1 MAKQKKVLQHLLRL
15 LNERPMTQ
23 HEILSRLKVNR
34 RTVYENCKEASSKG
48 WIAHDNELKIYHLT
62 VVGRS
67 LISAKDLL
75 YDSVSFEA
83 YSQTLYPSY
92 ASLKDK
98 PKASCRLYIKDASRL
113 KKMDDETYN
122 AARFLSMGYYGLSE
136 NGTALQAASGRLA
149 DEVLDIKARDILLQS
164 KLDSQYADEVTVF
177 NIENMP
183 PGYDVL
189 RRFQKL
195 AAETKFLFVI
205 QFDGKIWAKSQN
217 FRNVEADRIKTIN
230 MYKESLR
237 EHRSLELT
245 KKLDWII
252 SILTKDT
259 PTKRTYESLHMFS
272 TKKDSIEFVYEWF
285 RKYHVVRDNHK
296 LTELVRKAFNSGLF
310 KLKKETF
317 YCLKVD
323 LSNRKKFYDSLISK
337 HKILDNLET
346 NDFTYVSKGLE
357 NNSAAHMIDYDTE
370 NIIEVELS
378 KLETFEQL
386 FFNLFLKVRQEI
398 DEAFFLYYSST
409 PRKEEHKLRYGKAIR
424 LLNELLDIFYEMM
437 SVYTNY
443 SPIRW
448 SKDTQNKDKL
458 EKLFSEVFSK
468 IAKMRIR
475 LSDAIASFRSHD
487 FTSLADQ
494 YISRNIYASEKLIN
508 HIATF
513 NDSYVG
519 KDSEPLLDCLW
530 KIYGACYEYAFPEPS
545 LYQWDFKYSEG
556 YKKFVELQNQHP
568 EQTYSNFIKSY
579 SKD

>member
-1 MAKQKKVLQHLLRL
+1 MAKQKKVLQRLLRL

-34 RTVYENCKEASSKG
+34 RTVYENCKEASTKG

-62 VVGRS
+62 VAGRS
-67 LISAKDLL
+67 LVSSQDLL

-83 YSQTLYPSY
+83 HSQTLYPY
-92 ASLKDK
+92 YPSLKDK
-98 PKASCRLYIKDASRL
+98 PKARCNLYIKDADRL

-122 AARFLSMGYYGLSE
+122 VARFLSMGYYGLSE
-136 NGTALQAASGRLA
+136 NGTAIQAASGRLV
-149 DEVLDIKARDILLQS
+149 DEILDIKARDILLQS

-205 QFDGKIWAKSQN
+205 EFDGKIWAKNQS
-217 FRNVEADRIKTIN
+217 FRNVEASRIKTIN
-230 MYKESLR
+230 LYKESLR
-237 EHRSLELT
+237 EQRSLELT

-272 TKKDSIEFVYEWF
+272 TKKDSIEFIYEWF
-285 RKYHVVRDNHK
+285 RKYHVLKDNHK

-310 KLKKETF
+310 KLEKETF
-317 YCLKVD
+317 YCLKID

-337 HKILDNLET
+337 CKIPDNLQT
-346 NDFTYVSKGLE
+346 NDFTYTAKGLE
-357 NNSAAHMIDYDTE
+357 NNSEVHGIDTK
-370 NIIEVELS
+370 NITEVELN

-386 FFNLFLKVRQEI
+386 FFNLFLKVRQKI
-398 DEAFFLYYSST
+398 DEAIVLYYSST
-409 PRKEEHKLRYGKAIR
+409 PPKEEDKLRYRKAIG
-424 LLNELLDIFYEMM
+424 LLNELLDIFYETMN
-437 SVYTNY
+437 VYTNY
-443 SPIRW
+443 SPIQW
-448 SKDTQNKDKL
+448 SKAIQNKDKL
-458 EKLFSEVFSK
+458 EKLFSAVFIK

-487 FTSLADQ
+487 LRPLVEQ
-494 YISRNIYASEKLIN
+494 HISNNIYASQKLIK
-508 HIATF
+508 HVGIL
-513 NDSYVG
+513 NDSDVG
-519 KDSEPLLDCLW
+519 KDSEHLLDCLW
-530 KIYGACYEYAFPEPS
+530 KIYDACYEYAFPEPS
-545 LYQWDFKYSEG
+545 LYHWEFKYNEG
-556 YKKFVELQNQHP
+556 YKKFVELQKQRP
-568 EQTYSNFIKSY
+568 DQTYDNFIKSY
-579 SKD
+579 SKI